1 MRKMEMEGVSFKKQ
15 FQLKAIKTIIIK
27 GLHLLKNWTDTF
39 QSK

>member
-1 MRKMEMEGVSFKKQ
+1 MEMEDVSFKKQ
-15 FQLKAIKTIIIK
+15 FQLKAIKTIITK